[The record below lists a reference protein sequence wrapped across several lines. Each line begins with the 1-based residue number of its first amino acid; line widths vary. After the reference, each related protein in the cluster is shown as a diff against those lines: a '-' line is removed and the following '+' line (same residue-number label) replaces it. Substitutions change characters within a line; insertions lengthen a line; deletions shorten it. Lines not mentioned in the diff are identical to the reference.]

1 MKKPARKFGESKW
14 KSVLLLL
21 LSPILVFG
29 SYLMLEDEPIMG
41 GLGLLL
47 FGLAPLAGFAQL
59 IPNAYYLKLDEEGFE
74 VKSLY
79 RISFTKWSEIK
90 NLKEGSIR
98 GNKMIFFDYTAKHK
112 KWKAGKKLAKF
123 LSGKEGA
130 LISNYTIK
138 TSELLELM
146 KEYKR
151 NSSKAGS
158 NPARES

>member
-1 MKKPARKFGESKW
+1 M
-14 KSVLLLL
+14 LLL

-29 SYLMLEDEPIMG
+29 AYLMLEDEPIMG

-74 VKSLY
+74 VKSLF
-79 RISFTKWSEIK
+79 RSSFTKWSEIK
-90 NLKEGSIR
+90 NLREGSIR
-98 GNKMIFFDYTAKHK
+98 GNEMIFFDYTAKHK

-130 LISNYTIK
+130 LISDYTIK

-151 NSSKAGS
+151 NRRKAGS

>member
-1 MKKPARKFGESKW
+1 MKTPARTFRKNKW
-14 KSVLLLL
+14 KSLLLFS
-21 LSPILVFG
+21 LSLVFVPLG
-29 SYLMLEDEPIMG
+29 FLMLEDEPLIG
-41 GLGLLL
+41 VLGIAL
-47 FGLAPLAGFAQL
+47 FGLGGIAALTQL
-59 IPNAYYLKLDEEGFE
+59 LPNVYYLKLDEEGFE
-74 VKSLY
+74 VKSLF
-79 RISFTKWSEIK
+79 RSSFTKWSEIK

-130 LISNYTIK
+130 LISDYTIK